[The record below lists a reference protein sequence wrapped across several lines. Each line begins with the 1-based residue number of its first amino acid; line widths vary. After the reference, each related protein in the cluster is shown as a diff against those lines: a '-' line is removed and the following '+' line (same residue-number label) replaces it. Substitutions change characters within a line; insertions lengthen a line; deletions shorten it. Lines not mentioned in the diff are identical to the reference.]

1 MLTGL
6 ANRVE
11 SAGLRAAP
19 AASARLFGA
28 LPPSCLTSLQ
38 RSRFRRTLIQA
49 SDQSTFYREAF
60 RRRGIDVRGVT
71 HPSQLGDFYTVG
83 EDLRGIDASAF
94 IANRPDTAFETT
106 GTTSPV
112 PKRIFFSNREL
123 QSMGTA
129 SAAMLY
135 MIGIRR
141 EDRVLSAFD
150 CSFWVSP
157 AVLRSA
163 LHYLGCFHVEAGKI
177 DPMEFYE
184 HARHYMPNVV
194 VGEPSWMVRMSEIAA
209 REGTWPV
216 KLLIAGGETITHAG
230 RQIV

>member
-28 LPPSCLTSLQ
+28 LPPAC
-38 RSRFRRTLIQA
+38 
-49 SDQSTFYREAF
+49 
-60 RRRGIDVRGVT
+60 
-71 HPSQLGDFYTVG
+71 
-83 EDLRGIDASAF
+83 
-94 IANRPDTAFETT
+94 
-106 GTTSPV
+106 
-112 PKRIFFSNREL
+112 
-123 QSMGTA
+123 
-129 SAAMLY
+129 
-135 MIGIRR
+135 
-141 EDRVLSAFD
+141 
-150 CSFWVSP
+150 
-157 AVLRSA
+157 LRSA

-177 DPMEFYE
+177 DPMEFYQ
-184 HARHYMPNVV
+184 HARHYVPNVV

-230 RQIV
+230 RQIVEHAWK